1 MYKVT
6 SRILQQCY
14 NHVPNYVKSYS
25 CMCYSFIWY
34 TCTYF
39 SIHEP
44 QQKFTYLGNYFN
56 SQTIWKFS
64 SLWDGGLRKY
74 YELRLNFKT
83 I

>member
-14 NHVPNYVKSYS
+14 NHVPNYVILIVVCVTALYN
-25 CMCYSFIWY
+25 IHV
-34 TCTYF
+34 
-39 SIHEP
+39 HEP
-44 QQKFTYLGNYFN
+44 QEKFTYLGNYFN

>member
-14 NHVPNYVKSYS
+14 NHVPNYVILIVVCVTVLYD
-25 CMCYSFIWY
+25 IHVHI
-34 TCTYF
+34 F